1 MIRIPIAA
9 ALGFSLLFAS
19 GGAGFAQDFLKG
31 ASAYLKGEYATA
43 FREFQP
49 LAEQG
54 NRGAQGFLGM
64 LYYSGDGVTQDYK
77 EAARWHR
84 LAAEQGSSTSQS
96 SLGLM
101 YANGEGVTQDYKE
114 AARWYRLSAEQGW
127 ATAQANLGVL
137 YSNGTGVI
145 QDNVY
150 AHMWFNIAASNGQK
164 EAAKFRD
171 IAAGNMTEEDI
182 SKAQGLA
189 RACVAKKYKG
199 C

>member
-1 MIRIPIAA
+1 MTRIPIAA

-19 GGAGFAQDFLKG
+19 GGAGFTQDFLKG
-31 ASAYLKGEYATA
+31 TSAYLKGEYATA

-54 NRGAQGFLGM
+54 DREAQGFLGM

-77 EAARWHR
+77 EAARW
-84 LAAEQGSSTSQS
+84 
-96 SLGLM
+96 
-101 YANGEGVTQDYKE
+101 
-114 AARWYRLSAEQGW
+114 YRLSAEQGW
-127 ATAQANLGVL
+127 ATGQANLGVL
-137 YSNGTGVI
+137 YGNGNGVI

-150 AHMWFNIAASNGQK
+150 AHMWFNIAASGGEKGGAQYRDMV
-164 EAAKFRD
+164 AKQ
-171 IAAGNMTEEDI
+171 MTASDI
-182 SKAQGLA
+182 SKAQELA